1 MRRFLKK
8 VMQTGNYF
16 CQCWQSW
23 QISPCQR
30 TLQGDKSWHRIPAA
44 WLRGPRD
51 RQGQEKVW
59 RVHWVAACSWQGT
72 GSLASP
78 APPLSLPYHLHGG
91 QGLSPSGNPPM
102 GCGKWHMQPGTNYQ
116 VLNKKSYL
124 YETYLLSEPV
134 KFLGLYFQ
142 CSATAE
148 CLSEW
153 SIHLS
158 KWKMCQCW
166 EEMWQRWGTYVKQVK
181 NIILRIS
188 DHLLFYFPQDCDD
201 SSDEKNC
208 RTISFDEEKYLK
220 NKPPPPPEGS
230 SYLPITT
237 R

>member
-1 MRRFLKK
+1 MSGNFAIKGGGGRTPNGKCHLK
-8 VMQTGNYF
+8 F
-16 CQCWQSW
+16 PFWFSE
-23 QISPCQR
+23 P
-30 TLQGDKSWHRIPAA
+30 
-44 WLRGPRD
+44 
-51 RQGQEKVW
+51 
-59 RVHWVAACSWQGT
+59 
-72 GSLASP
+72 
-78 APPLSLPYHLHGG
+78 LPYHLHRG
-91 QGLSPSGNPPM
+91 QGLSSGGNPPM

-134 KFLGLYFQ
+134 KFLGLNFQ

-166 EEMWQRWGTYVKQVK
+166 EEMWQRWGTYNLYHTSEEYHNADFKS
-181 NIILRIS
+181 IIS
-188 DHLLFYFPQDCDD
+188 FFDFPQDCDD